1 MCNKDTK
8 APGKHHRQGMS
19 LVEMMKMFPNNDKA
33 REWFEKKRW
42 KDGAYCPRC
51 GSFNVQSNVSHPK
64 MTHRCRDCP
73 SKPFF
78 SVKTGTIM
86 HKSSLDYQTWAIA
99 LYLFT
104 SSLKGVSSMKLH
116 RDLEITQK
124 SAWLLV
130 SKLRKAYEK
139 NDLKLEGI
147 VEVDETYV
155 GGKESNKHAKDKLN
169 AGRGTVGKTAVVGM
183 KERDSKKVIAKVV
196 DNTKKETLQ
205 GFVKENTKEGTEIHT
220 DENKSY
226 KGLENHKTTNHSLG
240 EYVVGSVHSNG
251 VESFWSMFKRAH
263 KGVYHKMSPKHLDR
277 YVKEFVARNNMR
289 EMDTIDQMAYVVENM
304 KGKRLEYKKL
314 IEDNGLDSGA
324 RSI

>member
-1 MCNKDTK
+1 
-8 APGKHHRQGMS
+8 
-19 LVEMMKMFPNNDKA
+19 
-33 REWFEKKRW
+33 
-42 KDGAYCPRC
+42 
-51 GSFNVQSNVSHPK
+51 
-64 MTHRCRDCP
+64 
-73 SKPFF
+73 
-78 SVKTGTIM
+78 M

-116 RDLEITQK
+116 RDLDITQK

-139 NDLKLEGI
+139 NDPRLEGI

-155 GGKESNKHAKDKLN
+155 GGKESNKHNKDKLN

-183 KERDSKKVIAKVV
+183 KERESKKVIAKVV
-196 DNTKKETLQ
+196 
-205 GFVKENTKEGTEIHT
+205 ENTKEGTEIHT
-220 DENKSY
+220 DENKFY
-226 KGLENHKTTNHSLG
+226 KGLENYKTTNHNVG
-240 EYVVGSVHSNG
+240 EYVVGNVHSNG

-263 KGVYHKMSPKHLDR
+263 KGVYHKMSLKHLVR

-289 EMDTIDQMAYVVENM
+289 EMDTIDQIEYVVENM

-314 IEDNGLDSGA
+314 IEDNGLDSGNGC
-324 RSI
+324 